1 MSADLTNWL
10 ITLAVSSGVA
20 LLIWA
25 AIAIAHAR
33 DVLDRAPDTC
43 PCEGDCWWCDDEAA
57 QKAASMERHPSGKGR
72 KR

>member
-10 ITLAVSSGVA
+10 TVLAVGGF
-20 LLIWA
+20 IWA
-25 AIAIAHAR
+25 VIAIAHAR
-33 DVLDRAPDTC
+33 DVLNRAPDTC

-72 KR
+72 QL